1 MTQPK
6 PVLQTGSM
14 LNTSEGLITTGALAA
29 LTTALTTGTD
39 WRVQAA
45 AALGLSILASA
56 YVLSRA
62 RVKAVEPVFE
72 EVEA

>member
-1 MTQPK
+1 MTNSK
-6 PVLQTGSM
+6 PILQTGSM
-14 LNTSEGLITTGALAA
+14 LNTSEGLVTTGALAA

-45 AALGLSILASA
+45 AALGLAVLASA
-56 YVLSRA
+56 YVVSRS
-62 RVKAVEPVFE
+62 RVKASEALLE

>member
-1 MTQPK
+1 MTNSK
-6 PVLQTGSM
+6 PILQTGSM
-14 LNTSEGLITTGALAA
+14 LNTSEGLVTTGALAA

-45 AALGLSILASA
+45 AALGLAVLASA
-56 YVLSRA
+56 YVVSRS
-62 RVKAVEPVFE
+62 RVKASETLLE

>member
-1 MTQPK
+1 MTNSK
-6 PVLQTGSM
+6 PILQTGSM
-14 LNTSEGLITTGALAA
+14 LNTSEGLVTTGALAA

-45 AALGLSILASA
+45 AALGLAVLASA
-56 YVLSRA
+56 YVVSRS
-62 RVKAVEPVFE
+62 RVKASAALLE